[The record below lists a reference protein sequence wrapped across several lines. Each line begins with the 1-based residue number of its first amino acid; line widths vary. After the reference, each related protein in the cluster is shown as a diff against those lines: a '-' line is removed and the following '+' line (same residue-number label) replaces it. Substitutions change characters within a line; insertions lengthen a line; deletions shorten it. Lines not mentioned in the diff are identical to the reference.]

1 MPEMTMLWNGILTLA
16 LGGFLW
22 WIRSTTMSI
31 NEVRKEMFEV
41 REHIAVNYV
50 SKEDLQNDLS
60 GLYKRLDRM
69 DAKLDQL
76 MKVNYS
82 VR

>member
-1 MPEMTMLWNGILTLA
+1 MPEITVLWNGILTVA

-31 NEVRKEMFEV
+31 NEVRKEMSET
-41 REHIAVNYV
+41 REHIAVHYV

-60 GLYKRLDRM
+60 GLYHRLDRM
-69 DAKLDQL
+69 ESKIDQL
-76 MKVNYS
+76 MKAD
-82 VR
+82 